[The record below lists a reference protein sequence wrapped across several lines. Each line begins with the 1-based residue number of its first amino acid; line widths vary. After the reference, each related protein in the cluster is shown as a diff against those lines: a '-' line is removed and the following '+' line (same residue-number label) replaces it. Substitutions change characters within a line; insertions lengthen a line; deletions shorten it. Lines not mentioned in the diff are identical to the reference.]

1 MWVLITGFS
10 AAAGIFRFIAL
21 FIVFIGIL
29 FLAFYFTKW
38 YAKSGLIRKGSGN
51 INVIESYQLSP
62 GKVIYIVEIGSKF
75 VAIMTSKDNIIKLT
89 ELSGDELELASIEQ
103 SSQKAKLNDT
113 SFKEMMKNRKMKD
126 DEKNNE
132 K

>member
-38 YAKSGLIRKGSGN
+38 YDSITLILPEPFL
-51 INVIESYQLSP
+51 ISP
-62 GKVIYIVEIGSKF
+62 
-75 VAIMTSKDNIIKLT
+75 D
-89 ELSGDELELASIEQ
+89 LAYHLV
-103 SSQKAKLNDT
+103 K
-113 SFKEMMKNRKMKD
+113 
-126 DEKNNE
+126 
-132 K
+132 

>member
-51 INVIESYQLSP
+51 INVIE
-62 GKVIYIVEIGSKF
+62 
-75 VAIMTSKDNIIKLT
+75 
-89 ELSGDELELASIEQ
+89 
-103 SSQKAKLNDT
+103 
-113 SFKEMMKNRKMKD
+113 
-126 DEKNNE
+126 
-132 K
+132 

>member
-62 GKVIYIVEIGSKF
+62 GKIIYI
-75 VAIMTSKDNIIKLT
+75 D
-89 ELSGDELELASIEQ
+89 
-103 SSQKAKLNDT
+103 
-113 SFKEMMKNRKMKD
+113 RKSVV
-126 DEKNNE
+126 
-132 K
+132 

>member
-38 YAKSGLIRKGSGN
+38 YVKSGLIRKGSGN

-62 GKVIYIVEIGSKF
+62 GKVIYIVEIATNLLPIST
-75 VAIMTSKDNIIKLT
+75 I
-89 ELSGDELELASIEQ
+89 
-103 SSQKAKLNDT
+103 
-113 SFKEMMKNRKMKD
+113 
-126 DEKNNE
+126 
-132 K
+132 